1 MNRSLNL
8 VKTFNRLLIQNYRQY
23 GQVNGG
29 HVLASAQKFAHFQFN
44 INPSSKRYFSSN
56 SEEIEKNFQT
66 ALAQSQQISGELDND
81 KKLKMYALFKQG
93 TIGPCTGEKPSMFN
107 PAEKAKW
114 QAWQSLGE
122 MQQDEAKKEYIN
134 LINDL
139 LKANPSAP
147 SEPDLVFEERDQV
160 YWIKLN
166 RPKKFNA
173 ITPEMYNGIVDAL
186 KRSAEDPGIKLT
198 VITGNGQFYSSG
210 NDLRKLKNIFKIL
223 INTKITNIFIFR
235 KLYQSN

>member
-1 MNRSLNL
+1 MNRSWSLMKN
-8 VKTFNRLLIQNYRQY
+8 FNRLLIQNYRQY
-23 GQVNGG
+23 GRVNGG
-29 HVLASAQKFAHFQFN
+29 HVLASAQKFTRFQQNFVLQ
-44 INPSSKRYFSSN
+44 KKYFCSN

-66 ALAQSQQISGELDND
+66 ALAQSQQISGEVDND

-107 PAEKAKW
+107 SAEKAKW

-122 MQQDEAKKEYIN
+122 MKQDEAKKEYIN

-139 LKANPSAP
+139 LKANPSAQ
-147 SEPDLVFEERDQV
+147 SAEPELVFEERDQV

-173 ITPEMYNGIVDAL
+173 ITPEMYLGIADAL

-210 NDLRKLKNIFKIL
+210 NDLRKSF
-223 INTKITNIFIFR
+223 
-235 KLYQSN
+235 LYF